1 MCTAKASVASL
12 RNGYKALWWYALA
25 ALVVL
30 LDQYTKGM
38 ASAALDYGRPVEV
51 FSWFNLTLQHN
62 TGAAFSFLS
71 DAGGWQ
77 RYFFST
83 VAVVISTVLVVWL
96 YVMPRGQRLLA
107 LSLGL
112 ILGGALGN
120 VWDRVV
126 LGHVVDFISVHYGGR
141 YFPAFNLADSAIS
154 VGAALM
160 IFDSLFAPGGDSSP
174 EKGQMKK

>member
-1 MCTAKASVASL
+1 MASVASL
-12 RNGYKALWWYALA
+12 RNGWNALWWYCLA

-38 ASAALDYGRPVEV
+38 ASAGLDYGRPVAV

-83 VAVVISTVLVVWL
+83 VAVVISSVLVVWL
-96 YVMPRGQRLLA
+96 YVMPRGQRWLA

-120 VWDRVV
+120 VWDRLV
-126 LGHVVDFISVHYGGR
+126 LGHVVDFISVHYGGH

-160 IFDSLFAPGGDSSP
+160 IFDSLFASRGDSSP